1 VLWFVAEAEG
11 VPVQAMMVYLS
22 EEKLM
27 ESVLYKSIFEK
38 GEARGR
44 AEGRVEGRVEGRA
57 EGRVEGRTEGRLEVL
72 SSMLVRTLTHRLGA
86 LDPATRER
94 IRAVT
99 DADTLQAWCDEVTI
113 DADVETAR
121 RLVAT
126 IAKP

>member
-44 AEGRVEGRVEGRA
+44 A
-57 EGRVEGRTEGRLEVL
+57 EGRLEVL